1 MGALTSKTKQFAFRS
16 WEQRSFKEI
25 DDTEVSLFRVRVE
38 KLKNKRIRIL
48 PLRYWIADAKRYLK
62 EKELII
68 NPLMLFKEIKSFFLS
83 KSTLQEIKNIQYL
96 ASNTKV
102 YNKIINKIE
111 NKKITTLNIFLG
123 KKLSYNNYNSIITLK
138 KNINLYSDLL
148 YKNKDNKFFTKIAE
162 NNYNSTFEKQLN
174 NKKEL
179 ILLTN
184 TRLDSPAFNSYLFQ
198 NADKYN
204 YTSFSTF
211 ASNFKKS
218 EIPLTTSNLINSS
231 IGKINL
237 TEKVVVTNLF
247 VPEVFVTKFNIEHI
261 TLAPLYLQTNIT
273 FNTLKKD
280 NHLSSI
286 NFNLGSHNKQY
297 GSFFVAPIGSNTKS
311 CISVPLNNNI
321 FDHYFLTKINQK
333 FLNRL
338 FVLYYLIRTPN
349 IRISLTPK
357 FIEKKRVNNKRLF
370 NNSVLSIIEKRR

>member
-48 PLRYWIADAKRYLK
+48 PLRYWIADAKRYLQ

-68 NPLMLFKEIKSFFLS
+68 NPLMIFKEIKSFFISNLS
-83 KSTLQEIKNIQYL
+83 LQEIKNIQYL
-96 ASNTKV
+96 TSNTKV
-102 YNKIINKIE
+102 YSKIINKIA
-111 NKKITTLNIFLG
+111 NKKIPTLNIFLA
-123 KKLSYNNYNSIITLK
+123 KKLSYKNYNSINTIK
-138 KNINLYSDLL
+138 QNINLYSDLL
-148 YKNKDNKFFTKIAE
+148 NINKNNKFFIRIAE

-198 NADKYN
+198 NSEKYT
-204 YTSFSTF
+204 YISFSTF

-218 EIPLTTSNLINSS
+218 EIPLTTSTLIASTE
-231 IGKINL
+231 GKINL

-247 VPEVFVTKFNIEHI
+247 TPDLLLETSIIARI
-261 TLAPLYLQTNIT
+261 TLAPLYLQSNIT
-273 FNTLKKD
+273 FNTFKKE
-280 NHLSSI
+280 NHLGSTNI
-286 NFNLGSHNKQY
+286 NLGLHNKLF
-297 GSFFVAPIGSNTKS
+297 GDFFVSPLGSKTKAN
-311 CISVPLNNNI
+311 ISIPLNNNI

-349 IRISLTPK
+349 TSISLANK
-357 FIEKKRVNNKRLF
+357 FIEKKRINTKRLLA
-370 NNSVLSIIEKRR
+370 NSLLSLIEKRK